1 MGGVPGTKEGSE
13 SWTTV
18 GKCTSAHHR
27 RGPQR
32 PLQAGGPAQ
41 HAFRILQGDGSWPRV
56 GGKRARAGRVR
67 GGDTRPPEG
76 GGQRGGGGWA
86 GGAWRHCKLRI
97 TSSAVCEGRSAA
109 VPGLREMPSG
119 PLTGGVMEP
128 GAGCA
133 AHRRSIRKVSSVAGS
148 ARTMSGSLSMCS
160 PSRVKGS
167 ILSSSRGNW
176 LSESKLTSPTP
187 ASVLVSSLDRLG
199 GDSPVTGREGTQDE
213 QESQRGPGSLF
224 PCPAP
229 PWLLS
234 MLREE
239 GLGPHQRCLSGG
251 SLSREHW

>member
-1 MGGVPGTKEGSE
+1 MGWGDQERRKAVRAGQ
-13 SWTTV
+13 TV
-18 GKCTSAHHR
+18 GKCTSAHRR

-41 HAFRILQGDGSWPRV
+41 HVFRILQGDGSWPRV
-56 GGKRARAGRVR
+56 RVERARAGRVR

-76 GGQRGGGGWA
+76 GGQLGGGTGGWA
-86 GGAWRHCKLRI
+86 GSAWRHCKLRI

-109 VPGLREMPSG
+109 VPGLRETPSG

-128 GAGCA
+128 GAGRRRAGCA

-160 PSRVKGS
+160 PSRVRGS

-199 GDSPVTGREGTQDE
+199 GDSPVTG
-213 QESQRGPGSLF
+213 
-224 PCPAP
+224 
-229 PWLLS
+229 
-234 MLREE
+234 
-239 GLGPHQRCLSGG
+239 GG
-251 SLSREHW
+251 VGGHRTKVSAQP